1 MGQKLAKEGTL
12 QQGLSI
18 VCNSL
23 YHAVLSAVTSNA
35 NIPRGAIWQKVKTR
49 PLLVGSF
56 FFFYS
61 KTRLDSLTTSSASF
75 RSCW

>member
-49 PLLVGSF
+49 PPLVGSF
-56 FFFYS
+56 FFLQQD
-61 KTRLDSLTTSSASF
+61 KTGQFNYKF
-75 RSCW
+75 RKF